1 MHNPARDLPRVL
13 NSTMLIAITAF
24 TLMVAALYI
33 VLPFS
38 TVRDTDTPVVVCLPA
53 PSPPIYVCPHR

>member
-13 NSTMLIAITAF
+13 NSAMLIAITAF

-38 TVRDTDTPVVVCLPA
+38 TVRDTDTPVVVRLPV